1 MDIYLLIDTFPCT
14 LSSFMIKDYKNI
26 PVLFTCIIFIAA
38 YYILKF
44 MMLTDAL
51 PEMTWGP
58 LSQFIAGGTLAY
70 VCYQYFPKVSNFQ
83 FAVIIFSYLFL
94 TKFDVLLNPPYGD
107 PISGPWVEAIWLKHH
122 HFDFIGLSQQSGYEL
137 GGAKVYLFCIY
148 PAFLALLMSLIP
160 SVKAFLL
167 VNHLLTF
174 AMTATIVMIIRHIS
188 LKSFPPI
195 HALLI
200 AIISFSLPLFQ
211 AQTEAINMEIPSLFF
226 VMLTLLFLSNR
237 RFGLATLFACIGLF
251 VKGSCLIAS
260 FTVITVIIVD
270 YFLSEK
276 KSYNIKNIKWI
287 IVIIGIALFHVFLK
301 QFFQDS
307 TAKDM
312 GFLAGW
318 IAVTTTYNFKII
330 FWGLIASIIIYALRA
345 RQKPIIAFARTTWNA
360 HYSALIMMIM
370 TLHWVSLFINFA
382 GLSPR
387 YKIIL
392 CGLLVF
398 YIAFIVSRVITSQR
412 LMTALLSGGLGVT
425 LLATYGV
432 FENRQHDTQTAY
444 DYLVVDRSL
453 EYRDDLKLY
462 QRIAHDIEKKYAD
475 FNIGAPFIMAHALAL
490 PELGYVHKK
499 MRVFTYGNTVDFEGI
514 EQFTSIQLMDQNKT
528 VWVGFKGGLA
538 ATLSQLVPE
547 YPIDP
552 KHDVILKKYSQGRST
567 ATLFM
572 GGHAIESVQRILYYM
587 YKMRPSK

>member
-1 MDIYLLIDTFPCT
+1 
-14 LSSFMIKDYKNI
+14 MIKKIKINPTI
-26 PVLFTCIIFIAA
+26 FIIGSFIAA
-38 YYILKF
+38 YYILKIVL
-44 MMLTDAL
+44 LTDVL

-58 LSQFIAGGTLAY
+58 LSQLIAGCTLAY
-70 VCYQYFPKVSNFQ
+70 ICYKYFPTASNKHFI
-83 FAVIIFSYLFL
+83 FIIFTYLIL

-122 HFDFIGLSQQSGYEL
+122 HFDFIGLSQQSGYDL

-174 AMTATIVMIIRHIS
+174 AMTAIIVMIIRHIA
-188 LKSFPPI
+188 LKSFAPLN
-195 HALLI
+195 ALLI
-200 AIISFSLPLFQ
+200 AIISLSLPLFQ

-226 VMLTLLFLSNR
+226 VMLTILFLSNR

-260 FTVITVIIVD
+260 FTVITVIIFD
-270 YFLSEK
+270 FFLSEK
-276 KSYNIKNIKWI
+276 KRYNTKNLKWI

-312 GFLAGW
+312 GLLAGW
-318 IAVTTTYNFKII
+318 LAVTTTYNFKII
-330 FWGLIASIIIYALRA
+330 FWGLIASVIIYVIRA
-345 RQKPIIAFARTTWNA
+345 RQRPIVEFARTSWNK
-360 HYSALIMMIM
+360 HYPACIMMIM
-370 TLHWVSLFINFA
+370 SLHWVSLFINFA

-398 YIAFIVSRVITSQR
+398 YIAFVVSLIIKSQR
-412 LMTALLSGGLGVT
+412 IMTGLLIAGLMVT
-425 LLATYGV
+425 LLSTYGY
-432 FENRQHDTQTAY
+432 FENHKQDTQTAY

-462 QRIAHDIEKKYAD
+462 KRIARDIEEKYSD
-475 FNIGAPFIMAHALAL
+475 FSIGAPFIMVHALAL
-490 PELGYVHKK
+490 PELGYVQKK
-499 MRVFTYGNTVDFEGI
+499 MRVLVYGNTVDFEGI
-514 EQFTSIQLMDQNKT
+514 EQFTSIELMDLNKT

-538 ATLSQLVPE
+538 STISQFVPE

-552 KHDVILKKYSQGRST
+552 NNDKILKKYTQGRST

-572 GGHAIESVQRILYYM
+572 GGYAIESVQRIIYYM
-587 YKMRPSK
+587 YKMGQSK